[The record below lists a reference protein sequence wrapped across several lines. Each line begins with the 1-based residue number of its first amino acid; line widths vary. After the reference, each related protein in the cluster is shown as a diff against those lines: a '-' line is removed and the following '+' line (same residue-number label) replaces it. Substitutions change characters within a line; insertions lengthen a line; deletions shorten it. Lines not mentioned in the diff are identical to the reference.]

1 MIWPRIGTQQTPL
14 KQWFCFSIRKRH
26 EAHFFGA
33 FSGKLCGKNGGR
45 YRNTN
50 FGKVAFL
57 VETKNSSRIISS
69 PISLGLSRI
78 LCIHMRLSLTERHN
92 KMPWVV
98 FVWEKRYPK
107 LFNCY
112 TFMNHRNLLFHW
124 RKLLK
129 KTYCPIYTT
138 VWKLESMSISFR
150 NKLKSQK

>member
-98 FVWEKRYPK
+98 FVWEKGARSFSIVHFHASPK
-107 LFNCY
+107 LIISLQK
-112 TFMNHRNLLFHW
+112 TVEENLLSH
-124 RKLLK
+124 LYDSLK
-129 KTYCPIYTT
+129 TRIHVNFFPK
-138 VWKLESMSISFR
+138 
-150 NKLKSQK
+150 